1 MSLFEHRV
9 ALLNRS
15 DSLQNITMNPSSSA
29 WAQARTELKQVSTP
43 SLKADTC
50 NAAMEKKDAGLELN
64 FMMHVHGRS

>member
-1 MSLFEHRV
+1 MSLFEHGV
-9 ALLNRS
+9 AILNRS

-50 NAAMEKKDAGLELN
+50 NAAMEQKGCGA
-64 FMMHVHGRS
+64 